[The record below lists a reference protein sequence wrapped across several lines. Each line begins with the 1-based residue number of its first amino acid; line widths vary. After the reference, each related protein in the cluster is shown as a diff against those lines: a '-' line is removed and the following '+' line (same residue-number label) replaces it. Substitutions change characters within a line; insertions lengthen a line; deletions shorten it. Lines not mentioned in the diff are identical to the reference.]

1 MTVKRTSLFVAALA
15 ATLAVTACGSGG
27 GSGSG
32 GGTIKLGAISSLT
45 GPLQFPETRQAAKA
59 VFDDVNAHGGIDGK
73 KIRYVVEDDK
83 GTPATAAQAA
93 RRLVDQEGVVGLVGG
108 TSLASCAVN
117 ARYYKQKDILSV
129 EGAGVLSQCF
139 TSSNISPVNTG
150 PFSGYTSLLYWASE
164 IRKRQRICAI
174 LVNVP
179 GLNDG
184 YLAAIE
190 RWKKLTGKQ
199 LVAFDNSL
207 GISDDPTPAVAKM
220 KSARC
225 DAVIFNANEPQVL
238 PVVNAA
244 RKQGFYKGVDWVTLT
259 SAYTVAVSKAVAKAG
274 GAGLFANSEYEPYT
288 STTGATADWRKVMEA
303 HHVPLTSFAEGGY
316 LSALIAVQA
325 LKSIKGDVTRE
336 SFTKALHA
344 ITDYRNPL
352 IGSPYSF
359 APADAHNPNQSSK
372 FVEVTPDG
380 SWKLAQPDWLRLPSS

>member
-1 MTVKRTSLFVAALA
+1 MTGKQTSLIAAGIA
-15 ATLAVTACGSGG
+15 VTLALGACGSGG
-27 GSGSG
+27 GGSGSG
-32 GGTIKLGAISSLT
+32 NTIKIGAISSLT

-73 KIRYVVEDDK
+73 KIRYLVEDDK
-83 GTPATAAQAA
+83 GTPAVAAQAA
-93 RRLVDQEGVVGLVGG
+93 RRLVDQQGVVGLVGG

-117 ARYYKQKDILSV
+117 ARYYEQKDILSV

-164 IRKRQRICAI
+164 VRKRQRVCAI

-199 LVAFDNSL
+199 LAGFDNSL

-220 KSARC
+220 KRARC

-259 SAYTVAVSKAVAKAG
+259 SAYTVAVAKAVAKAG

-288 STTGATADWRKVMEA
+288 STSGTIARWRALMEA

-325 LKSIKGDVTRE
+325 LKSIKGEVTRE

-344 ITDYRNPL
+344 ITDYGNPL

-372 FVEVTPDG
+372 FVEVTADG
-380 SWKLAQPDWLRLPSS
+380 GWKLAEPNWLRLPTG